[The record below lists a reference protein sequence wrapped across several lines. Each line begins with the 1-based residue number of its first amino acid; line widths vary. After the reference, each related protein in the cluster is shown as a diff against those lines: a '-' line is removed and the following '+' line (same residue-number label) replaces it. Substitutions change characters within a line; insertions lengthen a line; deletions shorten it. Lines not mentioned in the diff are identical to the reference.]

1 MELWK
6 ALVEH
11 ELTKMSAG
19 GDKWE
24 YVNTITFTEDG
35 RFAMINT
42 DAEGNPFELKKFAM
56 FGRNAP
62 SSLTTVSA
70 GTVYVLGTLLPDIVF
85 EENAEYNIC
94 SNGALSSSLVQYWG
108 AYYEVKIIEEGL
120 KDGGK
125 MVIIDGMKSPLNHTL
140 TDVPEDSRGFRSL
153 GVFTSTAKAYFG
165 AGSVIDIYGV
175 KV

>member
-42 DAEGNPFELKKFAM
+42 DADGNQI
-56 FGRNAP
+56 GRAH
-62 SSLTTVSA
+62 V
-70 GTVYVLGTLLPDIVF
+70 
-85 EENAEYNIC
+85 
-94 SNGALSSSLVQYWG
+94 
-108 AYYEVKIIEEGL
+108 
-120 KDGGK
+120 
-125 MVIIDGMKSPLNHTL
+125 
-140 TDVPEDSRGFRSL
+140 
-153 GVFTSTAKAYFG
+153 
-165 AGSVIDIYGV
+165 
-175 KV
+175 